1 VRTQTVTI
9 LFCDLVASTERRAR
23 LGDDDFDAFTE
34 RFVAALRGAIE
45 EHGGREVKS
54 AGDGLMVVFP
64 SAADAVTCAID
75 MHRTMVPLDLDD
87 PPKLRIGIS
96 CGEVAVDDSDYSGMP
111 IVEAARLEALA
122 QPGQTLANAI
132 VRSLV
137 GTRRALRFRDAGVRT
152 LKGIPEP
159 LATVEVID
167 EEPEAVP
174 SVVPRPKKPRLLQ
187 PLILGA
193 AVLAVIVA
201 AAALV
206 VIRRESNDAKGSAT
220 SPTGTE
226 ARKYTPKYTKV
237 ACPPEVSSVASDA
250 TCGELVVPENRDKP
264 HGNKVQLL
272 VTRVPPR
279 RSGPVVVPTIDICG
293 CENPTSSLARD
304 HSELIHVGQRGYE
317 GKPTLVCPEFV
328 SARLAAFSRRTNDA
342 AANATTINALRTC
355 HDRWTKKGV
364 DLSQYN
370 FDTAAQDVIDLMSVL
385 HIKQANLVALFEIAA
400 EAFAILRHAPGVV
413 RTMTLDN
420 PQPPGE
426 TFKSDPIHDLA
437 RAFGRFVAFCR
448 ADANCG
454 PRHPNLAE
462 QWKAAY
468 EKANDQPTLLSAPNP
483 FEESGAAISVLL
495 DGPRTAD
502 ALATGLYHPEAYG
515 AIAGAINS
523 PPTAVEANA
532 VLENDRLVPEAP
544 WGAQASYFCAYDVHT
559 MNVQSRELAA
569 RELPQFVRGHD
580 TQWPE
585 WCTGWDV
592 PEVESLGADIAGD
605 VPILAFRA
613 DLAPEG
619 SRGALTRIQRGF
631 PAMQIAVFPTLSGDL
646 LQHGP
651 PCLGDLRRAF
661 LQDPAKKLDIS
672 ACEKQSPPID
682 FLAG

>member
-23 LGDDDFDAFTE
+23 LGDDHFDEFTD
-34 RFVAALRGAIE
+34 RFVAALRRTIA
-45 EHGGREVKS
+45 EHNGQEVNL
-54 AGDGLMVVFP
+54 AGDGLMVTFP

-75 MHRTMVPLDLDD
+75 MHRAMGPLDLDD

-96 CGEVAVDDSDYSGMP
+96 CGEVAVDANDYSGMP

-137 GTRRALRFRDAGVRT
+137 GTRRALHFRDTGVRT

-167 EEPEAVP
+167 EAPEAIP
-174 SVVPRPKKPRLLQ
+174 SVVSPPKKQRRLQ
-187 PLILGA
+187 PLLIGA

-201 AAALV
+201 GAAFIV
-206 VIRRESNDAKGSAT
+206 VSRDTNDAKEK
-220 SPTGTE
+220 SPTGTQ
-226 ARKYTPKYTKV
+226 AKKYKPTYT
-237 ACPPEVSSVASDA
+237 ATDCPAEVSSVASDA
-250 TCGELVVPENRDKP
+250 TCGQLVVPENRDKP
-264 HGNKVQLL
+264 DGNKVKLL

-279 RSGPVVVPTIDICG
+279 RAGPPGVPTIDVCG
-293 CENPTSSLARD
+293 CENPASSLARD

-317 GKPTLVCPEFV
+317 GEPALVCPEFV
-328 SARLAAFSRRTNDA
+328 TARLAAFSKRTNDA

-355 HDRWTKKGV
+355 HDRWTNKGV

-370 FDTAAQDVIDLMSVL
+370 FDAAAQDVIDLMSAL
-385 HIKQANLVALFEIAA
+385 DIKQANFVAISEIGG
-400 EAFAILRHAPGVV
+400 EAFAILRHAPNAV

-420 PQPPGE
+420 PTPPGE
-426 TFKSDPIHDLA
+426 TFKTDPIHNLA
-437 RAFGRFVAFCR
+437 GAFNRFVALCH

-454 PRHPNLAE
+454 SRYPDVDAE
-462 QWKAAY
+462 WKAAY
-468 EKANDQPTLLSAPNP
+468 QAADAQPSLQSAPNP
-483 FEESGAAISVLL
+483 FEENGAAIPVLI
-495 DGPRTAD
+495 DGPRDAD
-502 ALATGLYHPEAYG
+502 ALATGLYTSEALAALPG
-515 AIAGAINS
+515 AIESPTSELEAGA
-523 PPTAVEANA
+523 
-532 VLENDRLVPEAP
+532 VLQIDRLVPEAP

-559 MNVQSRELAA
+559 MNEQGQPLVASQ
-569 RELPQFVRGHD
+569 LPQFVRDHD
-580 TQWPE
+580 THWPE
-585 WCTGWDV
+585 WCTAWDV
-592 PEVESLGADIAGD
+592 PEVSSLGADIAGD

-613 DLAPEG
+613 DLSPEG
-619 SRGALTRIQRGF
+619 SAAALTRIQRGF
-631 PAMQIAVFPTLSGDL
+631 LAMQVAVFPTLTGDL

-661 LQDPAKKLDIS
+661 LQDPTKKLAIA

-682 FLAG
+682 FLSG